1 MNGNNGIILWPV
13 SEMRTTAL
21 LTNNDARRRSAVEFI
36 QNTYAARYNVR
47 LEVFPSRIRAL
58 LDDCEDILCAA
69 GLRFLDDGFLSER
82 YLDVPIEDV
91 VGAISARA
99 VNRDAIF
106 EVTTFASRAPLA
118 AAEFI
123 AEIGAFGEKAGF
135 EWSFFILTCR
145 LHIAICRLGITPTF
159 LSEADRLRFADAE
172 PWGTYYSCQ
181 PKVYPIAS
189 RRLRMGFDGF
199 QRGVRNAATV

>member
-1 MNGNNGIILWPV
+1 
-13 SEMRTTAL
+13 MRTTAL

>member
-1 MNGNNGIILWPV
+1 
-13 SEMRTTAL
+13 MRTTAL

-47 LEVFPSRIRAL
+47 LEVFPSRIRAV

-69 GLRFLDDGFLSER
+69 CLRFLDDGFLSER

-106 EVTTFASRAPLA
+106 EVTTFASRAPAWQPTACASPMPSHGDPLRLP
-118 AAEFI
+118 AE
-123 AEIGAFGEKAGF
+123 
-135 EWSFFILTCR
+135 S
-145 LHIAICRLGITPTF
+145 
-159 LSEADRLRFADAE
+159 LSH
-172 PWGTYYSCQ
+172 CQ
-181 PKVYPIAS
+181 PAS
-189 RRLRMGFDGF
+189 EDGL
-199 QRGVRNAATV
+199 

>member
-1 MNGNNGIILWPV
+1 
-13 SEMRTTAL
+13 MRTTAL

-82 YLDVPIEDV
+82 YLDVRIEDV

-99 VNRDAIF
+99 VNQDAIF

-135 EWSFFILTCR
+135 EWSFFILTRR
-145 LHIAICRLGITPTF
+145 LHIMVCRLGITPTF
-159 LSEADRLRFADAE
+159 LGEADPRRIADAGR
-172 PWGTYYSCQ
+172 WGTYYACE
-181 PKVYPIAS
+181 PKVYAVAS
-189 RRLRMGFDGF
+189 RRLKMSCDRF
-199 QRGVRNAATV
+199 QRGEQNAATV

>member
-1 MNGNNGIILWPV
+1 
-13 SEMRTTAL
+13 MRTTAL

-36 QNTYAARYNVR
+36 QNAYAARYNAR
-47 LEVFPSRIRAL
+47 LEVFPSRIIAL

-91 VGAISARA
+91 VGTISARA

-106 EVTTFASRAPLA
+106 EVTTFASRAPLVR
-118 AAEFI
+118 AEFI
-123 AEIGAFGEKAGF
+123 AEIRAFGEKAGF
-135 EWSFFILTCR
+135 EWSFFILTHR
-145 LHIAICRLGITPTF
+145 LHIVICRLGITPTF
-159 LSEADRLRFADAE
+159 LGEADRLRIADAE
-172 PWGTYYSCQ
+172 PWGTYYACQ
-181 PKVYPIAS
+181 PKVYAIAS
-189 RRLRMGFDGF
+189 RRLKMGCDGS

>member
-1 MNGNNGIILWPV
+1 
-13 SEMRTTAL
+13 MRTTAL

-36 QNTYAARYNVR
+36 QNTYAARYNAR
-47 LEVFPSRIRAL
+47 LEVLPSRIITL

-69 GLRFLDDGFLSER
+69 GLRFLDDGFFSER
-82 YLDVPIEDV
+82 YLDVPIGDV

-106 EVTTFASRAPLA
+106 EVTTFAGRAPLA
-118 AAEFI
+118 TAEFI

-135 EWSFFILTCR
+135 EWSFFILTRR
-145 LHIAICRLGITPTF
+145 LHIMICRLGITPT
-159 LSEADRLRFADAE
+159 SVGEADRLRIADAE
-172 PWGTYYSCQ
+172 PWGTYYACQ
-181 PKVYPIAS
+181 PKVYAVAS
-189 RRLRMGFDGF
+189 RRLKMGCDGF